1 MVEQNPIYGRRR
13 IYKIVLTGG
22 PCGGKTTGQERLR
35 TFFEEIGWKVY
46 TVPETANILLG
57 GGVKFAELSK
67 EQCYRFQKDMLLAL
81 LRIEA
86 VFFNQADVSN
96 AERILIICDRGAM
109 DPAAYIDKK
118 SWNEMLKET
127 NLDQF
132 SLREER
138 YDQILHMTTAADGAE
153 EYYTLANSNV
163 RTETI
168 QEAIEHDRR
177 TRDAWLGHPRVDVI
191 ENVGCKSFDDKLL
204 KLIAA
209 LCSRMGLPTEDR
221 LAFNSSRKRKWLVAS
236 FDKKRLPRCEV
247 FLVRHNYLCTD
258 DQNVQVR
265 LRSRSQHG
273 RTTYAITTRHYEG
286 PEPVETRMQ
295 LNYREYMN
303 YIKMED
309 RSRVPINKERRCF
322 MYGKQYYHLDT
333 YTSPLPPSCEGKPLM
348 LLETYTTA
356 LVGDTSEPLLPDFM
370 NILKEVTGDPA
381 YSMYTIAN
389 LKVVKRS

>member
-309 RSRVPINKERRCF
+309 RSR
-322 MYGKQYYHLDT
+322 YYHLDT